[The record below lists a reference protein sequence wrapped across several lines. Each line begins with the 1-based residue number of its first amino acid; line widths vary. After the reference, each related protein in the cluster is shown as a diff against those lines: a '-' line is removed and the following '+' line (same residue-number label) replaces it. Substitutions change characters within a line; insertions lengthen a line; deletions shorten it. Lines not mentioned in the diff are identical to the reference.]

1 MCKREVIGEIAC
13 ANRFGLLRLPG
24 DRIFDE
30 DLLKSVNKGQN
41 ALVEFSDVL
50 FVFEGLLEALIERD
64 EADRGA
70 VSAKILSH
78 PGAAGWPWR

>member
-70 VSAKILSH
+70 VLN
-78 PGAAGWPWR
+78 GC

>member
-1 MCKREVIGEIAC
+1 MCKREVICEIAC

-50 FVFEGLLEALIERD
+50 FVFEGLLEAFIERD
-64 EADRGA
+64 EAERG
-70 VSAKILSH
+70 
-78 PGAAGWPWR
+78 RC

>member
-30 DLLKSVNKGQN
+30 DLLKSVNKEQN

-50 FVFEGLLEALIERD
+50 FVFEGLLEEFIERD
-64 EADRGA
+64 EADRG
-70 VSAKILSH
+70 
-78 PGAAGWPWR
+78 RC